1 MEAPTLNHHPQPR
14 HKDAWFLTLIVG
26 LIIALVCVLFNK
38 CEQKPT
44 DIDFDVKKDSLVND
58 IRKKF
63 DQKDSVK
70 KETAKKD
77 SVRIVYLTKWKESK
91 PKYIQMV
98 DSLKLEQLDSIK
110 KKVRII
116 VNTIRDEA
124 DQVIKADSSV
134 IASLKHELKI
144 DSGLFVSYKSLAKN
158 DSIII
163 FKLKKEVKKQKRITK
178 IIAAASAVVLG
189 GIILTR

>member
-1 MEAPTLNHHPQPR
+1 MEAPTLNHHPQPN
-14 HKDAWFLTLIVG
+14 HKDTWFLALIAG
-26 LIIALVCVLFNK
+26 LIIALVFVLFNK
-38 CEQKPT
+38 CEQKPA
-44 DIDFDVKKDSLVND
+44 DIDTDVKKDSLVSD

-77 SVRIVYLTKWKESK
+77 SVRIVYLTKWKESS
-91 PKYIQMV
+91 PKYIQLV
-98 DSLKLEQLDSIK
+98 DSLKLEELDSIK

-124 DQVIKADSSV
+124 DQVIKADSNV

-144 DSGLFVSYKSLAKN
+144 DSSLFVSYKSLAKN
-158 DSIII
+158 DSITI

-178 IIAAASAVVLG
+178 IVVATGAAIFG

>member
-1 MEAPTLNHHPQPR
+1 MEAPTLNHHPQPN
-14 HKDAWFLTLIVG
+14 HKDAWFLALIAG
-26 LIIALVCVLFNK
+26 LIISIVFVLFNK
-38 CEQKPT
+38 CEHNPA
-44 DIDFDVKKDSLVND
+44 DIDTDVKKDSLVND

-77 SVRIVYLTKWKESK
+77 SVRIVYLTKWKESA
-91 PKYIQMV
+91 PKYIQLV
-98 DSLKLEQLDSIK
+98 DSLKLEELDSIK

-158 DSIII
+158 DSITI

-178 IIAAASAVVLG
+178 IIVATGAAILG